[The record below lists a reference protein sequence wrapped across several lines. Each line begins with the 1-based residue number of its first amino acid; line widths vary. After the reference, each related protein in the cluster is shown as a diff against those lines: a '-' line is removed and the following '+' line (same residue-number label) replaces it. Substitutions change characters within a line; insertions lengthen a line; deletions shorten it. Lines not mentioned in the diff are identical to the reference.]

1 MAALLL
7 LQSSLAAGSVSACVL
22 PRASTPDY
30 TKMPFSTQGL
40 LPTATDS
47 GGNDR
52 GGGEGRPNPC
62 GSSWI
67 VLVCLLVWMHGATF
81 GATLGDGVLKPL
93 LILTLMFF
101 APIFAL
107 WSLPAMRRLLVA
119 LWYCTAD
126 AHFCSRLN
134 HSSALPCTRPCH
146 FWCLFRAT
154 VDQF

>member
-1 MAALLL
+1 MV
-7 LQSSLAAGSVSACVL
+7 SSLSAHDPSRAGADL
-22 PRASTPDY
+22 
-30 TKMPFSTQGL
+30 
-40 LPTATDS
+40 
-47 GGNDR
+47 
-52 GGGEGRPNPC
+52 GGGERPNPC

-119 LWYCTAD
+119 LWYSTTRTLFALAVCVIGCCCFLQVSTNT
-126 AHFCSRLN
+126 LN
-134 HSSALPCTRPCH
+134 MIEYH
-146 FWCLFRAT
+146 
-154 VDQF
+154 

>member
-1 MAALLL
+1 MTSPLSAHGP
-7 LQSSLAAGSVSACVL
+7 SLTGA
-22 PRASTPDY
+22 DW
-30 TKMPFSTQGL
+30 
-40 LPTATDS
+40 
-47 GGNDR
+47 GGAEQQH
-52 GGGEGRPNPC
+52 GGERPNPC

-119 LWYCTAD
+119 LWYCTALL
-126 AHFCSRLN
+126 AHSRCRL
-134 HSSALPCTRPCH
+134 HVSAPACTRPCYCC
-146 FWCLFRAT
+146 CLFRAT